1 MAKLLVKL
9 LPFRLALT
17 VVLSVTLSVALT
29 VALSVALTLIGRDGE
44 DLHCSI
50 TSSTCCIHALQE
62 SEHSPRKH
70 ELFASCKRVPHSPHI
85 RSLSSVG
92 FSTSYCIAV
101 QTESGLQRVVS

>member
-17 VVLSVTLSVALT
+17 VVLSVTLS